1 MKSIRLLHFFPLLLL
16 LGACSEDDTET
27 IPTPEASFSITAS
40 PDNPN
45 FYYLDNT
52 TPNAEDHYSF
62 WDISDGTRILDE
74 PGLEVYEFKTPGQ
87 FSITL
92 NIVGDTGVKS
102 SSSMIMVGGAGP
114 SFCEDETAKL
124 LAGTCADGET
134 GKTWVWSKLAGAYG
148 VGPGTAGNDST
159 DPFDISF
166 FSSPENTFV
175 QEDGSTCVYDDKYV
189 FKQDLNLT
197 YENQNNDSYQW
208 IWSWANEELGT
219 NNGEFEDG
227 CYASRE
233 PDSSSW
239 TIETRTGSDGAD
251 YPWLILSNGASI
263 AYYEGTS
270 EYQIY
275 SITEDK
281 MVLRNVT
288 ADPGVP
294 STNWRYYTLVKEGTV
309 EDITPPPPPPAGD
322 LVNILLNGELELGDG
337 DDFTNWSKLN
347 GAERMT
353 EETAD
358 VFEGSRAMKVMN
370 EVDGNPWETQLSSDA
385 VATEVDAQYTA
396 SVWIKGD
403 DGTIRFSTNAQLG
416 NEQYAGDFTVTAE
429 WTQYTWTFTATTE
442 QTTLVLDM
450 GTTLANYV
458 VDGIALVKGDTAF
471 PAPEP
476 EGNPDNLA
484 VNGDFELGDGDD
496 FTNWSKFNGPDN
508 MTAETTD
515 VHGGARALLVT
526 NPADGNPWETQLSSD
541 AIATEIGVEYT
552 VSAWVKG
559 DAAVIRYST
568 NAQLGD
574 EQYAGD
580 YNVTED
586 WSQYTWSFTASTA
599 ETTIV
604 LDMGT
609 TGGTFIVDDV
619 EVVKN

>member
-1 MKSIRLLHFFPLLLL
+1 MKSIRLLNLLLL
-16 LGACSEDDTET
+16 LLIVGSCSDDDTET
-27 IPTPEASFSITAS
+27 IPTPEATFSITAS

-45 FYYLDNT
+45 YYFLDNT

-74 PGLEVYEFKTPGQ
+74 PGLEEYEFKTPGE
-87 FSITL
+87 FSVTL
-92 NIVGDTGVKS
+92 NIVGDTGLKS
-102 SSSMIMVGGAGP
+102 SSSMIMVTGSGP
-114 SFCEDETAKL
+114 SLCENETAKL

-134 GKTWVWSKLAGAYG
+134 GKTWVWSKLAAAYG
-148 VGPGTAGNDST
+148 VGPGTATNDST

-175 QEDGSTCVYDDKYV
+175 QEDGSSCVYDDKYV

-219 NNGEFEDG
+219 NNEEFADG
-227 CYASRE
+227 CYGSRE
-233 PDSSSW
+233 PESSSW
-239 TIETRTGSDGAD
+239 SIETRTGSDGAE

-309 EDITPPPPPPAGD
+309 EDITPPPPAGD
-322 LVNILLNGELELGDG
+322 IVNILLNGELELGDG
-337 DDFTNWSKLN
+337 DDFTNWSKFN

-353 EETAD
+353 AETAD

-370 EVDGNPWETQLSSDA
+370 EVDGNPWETQLASDA
-385 VATEVDAQYTA
+385 VTTEIDAQYTA

-416 NEQYAGDFTVTAE
+416 NEQYAGDFTVTAD

-450 GTTLANYV
+450 GSTLANYI
-458 VDGIALVKGDTAF
+458 VDGIALVKGDTAL

-496 FTNWSKFNGPDN
+496 FTNWSKFNGADN
-508 MTAETTD
+508 MTQETSD

-541 AIATEIGVEYT
+541 AITTEIGTEYT

-559 DAAVIRYST
+559 DAAIIRYST

-580 YNVTED
+580 YSVTSD
-586 WSQYTWSFTASTA
+586 WAQYTWSFTASTA

-604 LDMGT
+604 LDMGA